1 MDAKALNA
9 LRRMG
14 TGERGIEE
22 TVSYAVGH
30 RIRIEILAAL
40 HEGPESATGLAGI
53 IGQPLS
59 TITHH
64 IEQLLVDGSIEVAWS
79 KPIRT
84 NMTQNFYRVVELPE
98 FSIEEVET
106 MSSAERQALFALIV
120 QAATAEALAS
130 LWAGRMLFDPHI
142 VLAWDRFNLDGQGRE
157 ALAEEQNES
166 WERVKSIAGDSANR
180 MAESG
185 EKGVTYVVTS
195 FGYQRCRTS
204 APPPLPTGES

>member
-1 MDAKALNA
+1 MNAEALNA

-14 TGERGIEE
+14 AGERGIEE

-40 HEGPESATGLAGI
+40 HEGPESAAGLAKVVR
-53 IGQPLS
+53 QPIS
-59 TITHH
+59 TVTHH
-64 IEQLLVDGSIEVAWS
+64 IEKLLADGSIEVARS
-79 KPIRT
+79 NQIRA

-98 FSIEEVET
+98 FSRGEVEA
-106 MSSAERQALFALIV
+106 MAPEERQALFALVI

-130 LWAGRMLFDPHI
+130 LWAGRMIYDPHI
-142 VLAWDRFNLDGQGRE
+142 VLAWNRYNLDEQGRE
-157 ALAEEQNES
+157 AVTDEQNES
-166 WERVKSIAGDSANR
+166 WERIKNIAGDSANR

-195 FGYQRCRTS
+195 FGYERCRTS
-204 APPPLPTGES
+204 APPPLSTGDS